1 MAHFPK
7 RSPGPRGSRCVMGQR
22 PELTQLQSPFSCLA
36 LSRLFKRHQ
45 AAASDTYLHR
55 TGFVKYTARDVAVQ
69 PVLKLV
75 CLSSLNQ

>member
-22 PELTQLQSPFSCLA
+22 PELTQLQTIFLFSFVQA
-36 LSRLFKRHQ
+36 LQRHQ